1 MSLRINNNISAL
13 NGHRN
18 MVKNDAAVSKSLER
32 LSSGM
37 RINRA
42 ADDAAGLI
50 ISEQMRA
57 QLTGLQQALANS
69 EQAVTLVQT
78 AEGALDEVSN
88 LLNKARS
95 LAIHAANEGLNDQ
108 NALAA
113 DQTEL
118 DNVIDSVNRIAANTQ
133 FGTKKL
139 LDGSLGSGTSNN
151 PGISS
156 VKLGGDYTAKLAAGT
171 AVKGYHT
178 LQITTVA
185 TQSSID
191 LTMAGS
197 SDVWSGGSLAA
208 ASGADVAQKAFTLS
222 INGAKVAITS
232 GTTKSQ
238 FIQQINAVGATV
250 GFTAFNTGAEAASGL
265 GNITLKMGA
274 YGSLAT
280 FDIQF
285 VGGATGAST
294 VGTANSAVGINA
306 AATLFVYSGNSG
318 PGGAASSGATQ
329 QITFTSSGNGLRLVS
344 AGGSSIVLAAPLGI
358 SSGSGGN
365 SGFYFGAIDGTTG
378 GATFQIGANVNQT
391 ATVELGG
398 VTASQIG
405 SGGSGTYANLSQL
418 RGSALISGQAQEALK
433 VIDKAIDD
441 VTTTRGNLGAFQSA
455 TLETTLNSLR
465 VTEENLTTAESTI
478 RDVDFAE
485 ESARF
490 TKNNILVQSSTAMLA
505 QANQLPQNV
514 LKLLQ

>member
-1 MSLRINNNISAL
+1 MSLRINHNISAI

-32 LSSGM
+32 LSSGL

-50 ISEQMRA
+50 ISEQMRS
-57 QLTGLQQALANS
+57 QLTGLHQAIANS

-108 NALAA
+108 NALVA
-113 DQTEL
+113 DQSEL
-118 DNVIDSVNRIAANTQ
+118 DNLVDSVNRIAANTQ

-156 VKLGGDYTAKLAAGT
+156 VKLGGDYTSKIAAGT
-171 AVKGYHT
+171 AVKGFHT
-178 LQITTVA
+178 LQITTEA
-185 TQSSID
+185 TQASIN
-191 LTMAGS
+191 LTMAGAA
-197 SDVWSGGSLAA
+197 DIWSGGSLDV
-208 ASGADVAQKAFTLS
+208 ASGADIAQKGFTLS
-222 INGAKVAITS
+222 INGAQIAIAS
-232 GTTKSQ
+232 GTSKNQ

-250 GFTAFNTGAEAASGL
+250 GFTAFNTGAETSSGL

-274 YGSLAT
+274 YGSFAA

-285 VGGATGAST
+285 VSGATGAST
-294 VGTANSAVGINA
+294 VGTANSVVGVDA
-306 AATLFVYSGNSG
+306 AATLFVYSGDNG
-318 PGGAASSGATQ
+318 QGGTASSGATQ
-329 QITFTSSGNGLRLVS
+329 QITFTASGNGLRLVS
-344 AGGSSIVLAAPLGI
+344 AGGSAIVLAAPLGI
-358 SSGSGGN
+358 NSGAGGT
-365 SGFYFGAIDGTTG
+365 SGFYFGAINGNSG
-378 GATFQIGANVNQT
+378 GATFQIGANVNQN
-391 ATVELGG
+391 ATVALDG
-398 VTASQIG
+398 VSASQLG
-405 SGGSGTYANLSQL
+405 SGASGTYANLYQL
-418 RGSALISGQAQEALK
+418 RGSAFISGQAQEALK
-433 VIDKAIDD
+433 VIDKAINN

-485 ESARF
+485 ESSRF

>member
-18 MVKNDAAVSKSLER
+18 MVKNNAAVSKSLER

-57 QLTGLQQALANS
+57 QLTGLNQALANS

-108 NALAA
+108 NALVA
-113 DQTEL
+113 DQSEL
-118 DNVIDSVNRIAANTQ
+118 DNLIDSVNRIAANTQ

-151 PGISS
+151 PGISA
-156 VKLGGDYTAKLAAGT
+156 VKLGGDYTSKIAAGT
-171 AVKGYHT
+171 AVKGFHT
-178 LQITTVA
+178 LQITTQA
-185 TQSSID
+185 TQASID
-191 LTMAGS
+191 LTMAGAV
-197 SDVWSGGSLAA
+197 DIWSGGSLAV
-208 ASGADVAQKAFTLS
+208 ASGSDIAQKAFTLS
-222 INGAKVAITS
+222 INGAQIAIAS
-232 GTTKSQ
+232 GTSKNQ
-238 FIQQINAVGATV
+238 FIQQINAVGSTV
-250 GFTAFNTGAEAASGL
+250 GFTAFNTGSETLSGL

-274 YGSLAT
+274 YGSFAA

-285 VGGATGAST
+285 VSGATGATT
-294 VGTANSAVGINA
+294 VGTANSVVGID
-306 AATLFVYSGNSG
+306 ATATMFIYSGDNG
-318 PGGAASSGATQ
+318 QGGTASSGATQ
-329 QITFTSSGNGLRLVS
+329 QITFTASGNGLRLVS
-344 AGGSSIVLAAPLGI
+344 AGGSALILAAPLGI
-358 SSGSGGN
+358 NSGAGGT
-365 SGFYFGAIDGTTG
+365 SGFYFGAINGNSG

-391 ATVELGG
+391 ATVELSG
-398 VTASQIG
+398 VSASQLG
-405 SGGSGTYANLSQL
+405 SGASGTYANMYQL
-418 RGSALISGQAQEALK
+418 RGSAFISGQSQEALK
-433 VIDKAIDD
+433 VIDKAIND

-465 VTEENLTTAESTI
+465 VTQENLTTAESTI

-485 ESARF
+485 ESAQF
-490 TKNNILVQSSTAMLA
+490 TKNNILMQSSTAMLA
-505 QANQLPQNV
+505 QANQLPQGV